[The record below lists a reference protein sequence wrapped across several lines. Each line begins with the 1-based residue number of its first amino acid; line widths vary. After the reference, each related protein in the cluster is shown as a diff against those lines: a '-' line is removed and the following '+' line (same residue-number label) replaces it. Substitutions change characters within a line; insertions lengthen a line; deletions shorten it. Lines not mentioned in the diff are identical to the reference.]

1 MKLILMTAA
10 LVMGAPALAH
20 APQDMSTTT
29 AQSASGDA
37 AMPGGYEPSQP
48 PMPMQPEPG
57 QKVIFQPSPPVSQ
70 AFPPPAP
77 KAEYPVCKRGE
88 TDGCRQRGG

>member
-37 AMPGGYEPSQP
+37 AMPGGYDPSQP
-48 PMPMQPEPG
+48 PMPMHLIFLLKKFTCYRKIILKW
-57 QKVIFQPSPPVSQ
+57 QKCWI
-70 AFPPPAP
+70 
-77 KAEYPVCKRGE
+77 
-88 TDGCRQRGG
+88 